1 MTKKNEQIEIILED
15 IDLKKIHT
23 VMKAL
28 NWTWKDSTN
37 NEKRIPNIEDLR
49 VAAEYC
55 MNKAWES
62 EKKIFKMGG
71 FEAEVIKGAIGLKF
85 VVEDCNPLSEMFG

>member
-1 MTKKNEQIEIILED
+1 MIQKEEQIEIILND
-15 IDLKKIHT
+15 VDLKKIHK

-28 NWTWKDSTN
+28 NWTWKDSNTD
-37 NEKRIPNIEDLR
+37 EKRIPNIEELK
-49 VAAEYC
+49 VAAEFC

-62 EKKIFKMGG
+62 EDKIFQMGG

-85 VVEDCNPLSEMFG
+85 IVEDCNPLAKLFG